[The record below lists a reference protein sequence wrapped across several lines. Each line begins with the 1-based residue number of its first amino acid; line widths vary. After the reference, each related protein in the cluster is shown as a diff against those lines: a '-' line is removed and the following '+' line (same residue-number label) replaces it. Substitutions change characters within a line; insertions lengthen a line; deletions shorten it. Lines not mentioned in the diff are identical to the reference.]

1 MAADNKANKNPIFIR
16 YFEFFFGGGGFFSY
30 FFKNRYRGKKDGK
43 SSLNF
48 ISNHT
53 MKY

>member
-16 YFEFFFGGGGFFSY
+16 YFEFFFGGGGFFY
-30 FFKNRYRGKKDGK
+30 IFLKTATEEKKMEK